1 MEKIRVLETIRQGS
15 VGGGE
20 SHVLDLVG
28 GLNKELFDPVVLS
41 FTEGPMV
48 DRLQEMGVKTHVI
61 STLKP
66 FDFRVFGQVK
76 KLMKQEGIQLLH
88 AHGTRACSNTYYPA
102 KQLNIP
108 LIYTVHGWSF
118 HDNQKEWIRRIRILG
133 ERLLVKRAAVTVC
146 VSDSNLQEGSSYFK
160 FNKSIVIKNGINQV
174 RFNPE
179 KSFKD
184 IRAELGVGKDEV
196 LVGFIARVTLQKN
209 PLLLIRSFAKLA
221 GTLPVKLLIVGDGD
235 LKKEAVDL
243 AAALKVEDKIIF
255 QPFRQ
260 DIPDLL
266 NAIDIYC
273 LPSLW
278 EGLSIALLEAMAMR
292 KAIVATPV
300 NGTKEVITHLHNGI
314 LVPVNDADALANAFV
329 QLVNDPL
336 LREQIAQQAYQT
348 LSQEF
353 NTQTMVHKIEELY
366 TQVTA
371 NHSNKK

>member
-28 GLNKELFDPVVLS
+28 ALNKELFDPVVLS

-48 DRLQEMGVKTHVI
+48 DRLQEMGIKTHVI

-146 VSDSNLQEGSSYFK
+146 VSDSNLQEGSNYFE
-160 FNKSIVIKNGINQV
+160 FNKSMVIKNGINQV

-184 IRAELGVGKDEV
+184 IRAELGVGKEEV

-209 PLLLIRSFAKLA
+209 PLLLIRAFAKIA
-221 GTLPVKLLIVGDGD
+221 GTHPIKLLIVGDGD
-235 LKKEAVDL
+235 LKKDAVDL

-300 NGTKEVITHLHNGI
+300 NGTKEVITHMKNGI
-314 LVPVNDADALANAFV
+314 LVPVNDVDALADAFV
-329 QLVNDPL
+329 QLANDPS
-336 LREQIAQQAYQT
+336 LRSQIAQQAYET

>member
-48 DRLQEMGVKTHVI
+48 DRLQEMGIKTHVI

-146 VSDSNLQEGSSYFK
+146 VSDSNLKEGCNYFE
-160 FNKSIVIKNGINQV
+160 FNKSTVIKNGINQV

-184 IRAELGVGKDEV
+184 VRAELGVGKEEV

-209 PLLLIRSFAKLA
+209 PLLLIRAFAKIA
-221 GTLPVKLLIVGDGD
+221 GTHPIKLLIVGDGD
-235 LKKEAVDL
+235 LKKDAVDL
-243 AAALKVEDKIIF
+243 AATLKVEDKIIF

-278 EGLSIALLEAMAMR
+278 EGLSIALLEAMGMR

-300 NGTKEVITHLHNGI
+300 NGTKEVITHMKNGI
-314 LVPVNDADALANAFV
+314 LVPVNDVDALADAFV
-329 QLVNDPL
+329 QLANDPS
-336 LREQIAQQAYQT
+336 LRSRIAQQAYET

-353 NTQTMVHKIEELY
+353 NTQTMVHKIEDLY
-366 TQVTA
+366 TQVST